1 MRSATPLNAITGF
14 SELMAF
20 ADSDEE
26 RREYYEIIKTNN
38 LLLMQLINDILDLSK
53 IEADAI
59 RISYE
64 TGRYKRTDGYDIRL
78 YQTPYARR
86 SAVVFGKR

>member
-1 MRSATPLNAITGF
+1 MRSAPAECDHRF

-64 TGRYKRTDGYDIRL
+64 PVDINGLMDTIFASIKLRMPEECSCSWKR
-78 YQTPYARR
+78 
-86 SAVVFGKR
+86 

>member
-1 MRSATPLNAITGF
+1 
-14 SELMAF
+14 MAF

-26 RREYYEIIKTNN
+26 RKGYYEIIKTNN

-59 RISYE
+59 KISYE
-64 TGRYKRTDGYDIRL
+64 PVDINEL
-78 YQTPYARR
+78 MDTTL
-86 SAVVFGKR
+86 